1 MWLTA
6 EIHHFWQNGYTYTEW
21 GGVAHAIPS
30 HTPYNIL
37 KILQYLLLY
46 KLTI

>member
-6 EIHHFWQNGYTYTEW
+6 KIPPLWQNGYIYTRV

-30 HTPYNIL
+30 HIPYNIL
-37 KILQYLLLY
+37 KILQYFILY